1 MTLNFPEDIFQTKW
15 SQGFGHTPRGVW
27 GPPPASEDHPL
38 ALGNPLA
45 WGPPPGVT
53 PMCSGPTPPLGLE
66 PQTQVLVFDPDHS
79 NDKKFPV
86 TSYYL
91 SLERGLWR
99 LGSIKN
105 RKLGEIDKIL
115 RSFKIWKIKVFTS
128 LKMKKGGEWF
138 RRCK

>member
-1 MTLNFPEDIFQTKW
+1 
-15 SQGFGHTPRGVW
+15 
-27 GPPPASEDHPL
+27 
-38 ALGNPLA
+38 
-45 WGPPPGVT
+45 
-53 PMCSGPTPPLGLE
+53 MCSGPTPPLGLE

-99 LGSIKN
+99 LGSIRN

-115 RSFKIWKIKVFTS
+115 RSFKDFKNKSVYKLKKEERLTSFGSSAKMWKLGKYKIQENFEIVVND
-128 LKMKKGGEWF
+128 KKNLEKF
-138 RRCK
+138 EKS